1 MSSKSS
7 EFREYTNFKFGDLM
21 HILEQSPNMIVFI
34 GTNDFLSSQAKVMA
48 FELKDQYPVIYLNY
62 DRNKSLMID
71 LNIRRVPVIL
81 FFKNMD
87 LQKEMYPPFLKESVV
102 KAYEELGNK

>member
-1 MSSKSS
+1 
-7 EFREYTNFKFGDLM
+7 M

-34 GTNDFLSSQAKVMA
+34 GTNDFLSSQVKVMA